1 MQEQAYET
9 APLIVTKPPGPK
21 SLELLSKQSS
31 METRATV
38 YPKAFSLAIDWAKNA
53 TVKDLDGNLYID
65 WVSGISVLNL
75 GHQNPEVTDAV
86 KAQLGKIWHALE
98 IPTETRIEFLNEI
111 HSVLPPGLKGD
122 AKVMMTVTGGDACEA
137 AISLAKWVTKKK
149 TIVSFEGA
157 YHGVHQGVVSLTA
170 SKHYIDYAGVPRQ
183 GVFRLPFPYSYRF
196 PFPVEKKGDEAKVVL
211 RYLEHLMED
220 EHSGL
225 DDVAGIMV
233 EPILGEGGY
242 VVPPPDFLPGLRE
255 IADRYHLPL
264 IIDEVQTGF
273 GRTGKFWGCEQT
285 GTTPDIMCISKS
297 VGAGIPFSLVAYRKE
312 YDETLP
318 EGFHFGTY
326 RANPL
331 ALAAGAASVR
341 YIKKHEI
348 LERVQHLGPKTM
360 DEFGRIMS
368 KSKHIG
374 EVRGMGFMIGNEVVE
389 SKDDKKPSKQLA
401 SKFRK
406 TMFENGLLMHTCGHY
421 GNVMRFMAPLT
432 IEESLLEKG
441 LDIYGRTVT
450 SG

>member
-1 MQEQAYET
+1 
-9 APLIVTKPPGPK
+9 
-21 SLELLSKQSS
+21 

-38 YPKAFSLAIDWAKNA
+38 YPKAFPLAIDWAKNA

-75 GHQNPEVTDAV
+75 GHQNPEVTEAV

-196 PFPVEKKGDEAKVVL
+196 PFPVGKEGDEAKVVL

-255 IADRYHLPL
+255 IADRYHVPL

-285 GTTPDIMCISKS
+285 GTAPDIMCISKS

-312 YDETLP
+312 YDEMLP

-331 ALAAGAASVR
+331 ALAAGAASIR
-341 YIKKHEI
+341 YIKKHNI
-348 LERVQHLGPKTM
+348 LERVQHLGPKTI

-368 KSKHIG
+368 KSKHVG
-374 EVRGMGFMIGNEVVE
+374 EVRGIGFMIGNEVVE
-389 SKDDKKPSKQLA
+389 SKEDKKPSKQLA